1 MSNCSWHVMPSSSGS
16 LCFVTEGA
24 VAGPAA
30 ALARLPA
37 AAAGAGAPAP
47 RSASGCVRE
56 DAGGEHQ
63 LLSFSSGTSSDT
75 VFLSV
80 CFFLTAVVWP
90 GYGDSSVPPPCSPPR
105 CRQLYTWSLLQ
116 ENGQI
121 TPPGPCEGRWASRT
135 PGAMVPVCRSPCAVL
150 TWAGA
155 ERGGGRSWSEPRW
168 QVWLRGPGGPGGGR
182 GPGHRPWGCGASW
195 ASRAVPAR
203 S

>member
-1 MSNCSWHVMPSSSGS
+1 MFRDRRGRGRPSRSP
-16 LCFVTEGA
+16 GA
-24 VAGPAA
+24 SPGGRGRCRSP
-30 ALARLPA
+30 PPP
-37 AAAGAGAPAP
+37 GAPAGVCA
-47 RSASGCVRE
+47 RTQR
-56 DAGGEHQ
+56 GEHQ

-105 CRQLYTWSLLQ
+105 CWQLYTWSLLQ

-168 QVWLRGPGGPGGGR
+168 QVWLRGPGGPGGPGGGR

>member
-1 MSNCSWHVMPSSSGS
+1 MFRDRRGRGRPSRSP
-16 LCFVTEGA
+16 GA
-24 VAGPAA
+24 SPGGRGRCRSP
-30 ALARLPA
+30 PPP
-37 AAAGAGAPAP
+37 GAPAGVCA
-47 RSASGCVRE
+47 RTQR
-56 DAGGEHQ
+56 GEHQ

-105 CRQLYTWSLLQ
+105 CRQLYAWSLLQ

-168 QVWLRGPGGPGGGR
+168 QVWLRGPGGPGGPGGGR